1 MEFVWY
7 LEFGAWNLH
16 FILSNCPTVQLSN
29 FFLPLPRIMKY
40 ILTIALIL
48 IILYLVGKINWGSGG
63 KRDKKQKPKESDMS
77 KIRFAKWIGGGL
89 GWAFGG
95 PIGGIL
101 GFVFG
106 TMVDGMQSGNFEYKP
121 TQSGDFSVSLL
132 VLSAAVMRADGKVMK
147 SELDYVRSFFARQ
160 FGVETASNR
169 IQMLQEILKQD
180 FNLPEVCQQIGQY
193 MDYPSRL
200 QLLHYLFGLSSAD
213 GQYNPKEVEMVGVIS
228 GFLGIEKKDLDSI
241 RAMFVK
247 DINSAFKVLEI
258 APESTDE
265 EVKTAYRKMAI
276 KYHPDKVAHLGE
288 DVQHAAKE
296 KFQQLSAAYE
306 EIKKQR
312 GMK

>member
-1 MEFVWY
+1 
-7 LEFGAWNLH
+7 
-16 FILSNCPTVQLSN
+16 
-29 FFLPLPRIMKY
+29 MKY
-40 ILTIALIL
+40 FITIALIL
-48 IILYLVGKINWGSGG
+48 MILYLIANIDFGKGG
-63 KRDKKQKPKESDMS
+63 KQDANKKIKKS
-77 KIRFAKWIGGGL
+77 KMTNMRYAKWIGGGL

-106 TMVDGMQSGNFEYKP
+106 TMVDGMQSGNYEYKP
-121 TQSGDFSVSLL
+121 TQSGDFSISLL

-147 SELDYVRSFFARQ
+147 SELDYVRSFFIRQ
-160 FGVETASNR
+160 FGEVTANKR

-193 MDYPSRL
+193 MEYPSRL

-213 GQYNPKEVEMVGVIS
+213 GQFNPQEVEMIGLIS
-228 GFLGIEKKDLDSI
+228 GYLGIDRQDYESI

-247 DINSAFKVLEI
+247 DLNSAYKVLEI
-258 APESTDE
+258 TPEATDN
-265 EVKTAYRKMAI
+265 EVKAAYRKMAV
-276 KYHPDKVAHLGE
+276 KYHPDKVAHLG
-288 DVQHAAKE
+288 DDIQHAAKE